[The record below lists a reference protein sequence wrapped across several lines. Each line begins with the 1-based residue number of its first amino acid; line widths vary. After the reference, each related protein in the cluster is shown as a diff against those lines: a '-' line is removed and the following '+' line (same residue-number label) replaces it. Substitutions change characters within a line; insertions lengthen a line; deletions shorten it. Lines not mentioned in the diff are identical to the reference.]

1 MIKLK
6 KRITIKKSKLNKIK
20 QPKRQAKRIDTNIRF
35 NILSTIVYALG
46 IIILVRL
53 FSLQIVNGATYRET
67 SNTRISRETTIEA
80 TRGNILDRN
89 GTVLVSSEMT
99 FSLEMYKSKSDDESL
114 NSSISLM
121 TQILNANGD
130 TYVDN
135 FSEYLRKLFNSYAL
149 LNQDERERIIFKSEI
164 EIILYRP

>member
-53 FSLQIVNGATYRET
+53 FYLQIVNGAIYRET

-89 GTVLVSSEMT
+89 
-99 FSLEMYKSKSDDESL
+99 
-114 NSSISLM
+114 
-121 TQILNANGD
+121 
-130 TYVDN
+130 
-135 FSEYLRKLFNSYAL
+135 
-149 LNQDERERIIFKSEI
+149 
-164 EIILYRP
+164 

>member
-1 MIKLK
+1 M
-6 KRITIKKSKLNKIK
+6 TIKKSKLNKVK
-20 QPKRQAKRIDTNIRF
+20 QHKQQVKRIDTNIRF
-35 NILSTIVYALG
+35 NILSVLVYALG
-46 IIILVRL
+46 IVILVRL
-53 FSLQIVNGATYRET
+53 FFLQIINGETYRET

-121 TQILNANGD
+121 TQILETNGD
-130 TYVDN
+130 SYVDN
-135 FSEYLRKLFNSYAL
+135 FPISIEPFEYNFSSE
-149 LNQDERERIIFKSEI
+149 EE
-164 EIILYRP
+164 